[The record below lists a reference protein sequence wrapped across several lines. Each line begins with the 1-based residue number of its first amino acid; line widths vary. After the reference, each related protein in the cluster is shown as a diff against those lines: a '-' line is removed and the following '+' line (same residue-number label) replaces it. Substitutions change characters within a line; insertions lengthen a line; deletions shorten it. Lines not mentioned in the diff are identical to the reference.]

1 MKDALSART
10 GQDRRPAMEIT
21 VAYKPFRETAWDPAR
36 QYTDRMKGGRC
47 YRDRASG
54 GIFRWFLPYPDDDL
68 TVIYGVY
75 EDGRTWSDRESGC
88 YAGDHMLVYAGIPYE
103 DAEEIGKEEFIGE
116 MKRMLKSGDA
126 LIELK
131 EE

>member
-10 GQDRRPAMEIT
+10 GLGRRSAMEIT
-21 VAYKPFRETAWDPAR
+21 VAYKPFRETAWNPAR
-36 QYTDRMKGGRC
+36 QYTDRMKDGRC

-75 EDGRTWSDRESGC
+75 EDGHTWSDRESGC

-103 DAEEIGKEEFIGE
+103 DAEEIGKEEFIRE
-116 MKRMLKSGDA
+116 AARMLKSGNG
-126 LIELK
+126 LVEIR

>member
-1 MKDALSART
+1 
-10 GQDRRPAMEIT
+10 MEIRIT
-21 VAYKPFRETAWDPAR
+21 CRPFKETAWNPAR

-54 GIFRWFLPYPDDDL
+54 GIFRWFLPYPDDDT

-75 EDGRTWSDRESGC
+75 PDGSAWSDMESGC
-88 YAGDHMLVYAGIPYE
+88 YAGSHMLVYAGIPYE
-103 DAEEIGKEEFIGE
+103 DAEEIGKEEFIKDA
-116 MKRMLKSGDA
+116 MRLLKSGDG
-126 LIELK
+126 LVEIM